1 MFGVKLDWSLEVPD
15 RYFTLES
22 YEGGTARWCPSCGDH
37 SVLSAVQKIC
47 RDKQIP
53 PEKIASVSG
62 IGCSSRFPHY
72 MHAYGFH
79 SLHGRALP
87 VAWASSAP
95 AGPAR
100 GWPPGGTAAIGAGHW
115 LHAVRYNMDM
125 TVMVFDNRI
134 YGLTKAQT
142 SPTSPI
148 GLKTNTHPRGAWLPP
163 LNILQNTLGFTNAS
177 FVARTV
183 DWNPPHLYETLKA
196 AHEHKGLSFV
206 HILQRC
212 PQYTTGVWQELQ
224 RNPDL
229 MLLLT
234 HEKGIQV
241 DGAVARMYKNQL
253 SHDPSNISEA
263 RELANPGDRMAI
275 GLFYRIR
282 APRQFTAQGMEMS
295 PDQRL
300 EAISR
305 TDHCHRRG
313 ISMAARRRTQGT
325 VPSGQARTSLMG
337 PSDVLAVAALPSGRI
352 GRKESSSV
360 AGMSPA
366 VLRASARE
374 MRVDY
379 PLFLSLLSNEEPE
392 R

>member
-1 MFGVKLDWSLEVPD
+1 MFDVKLDWSLEVPD

-53 PEKIASVSG
+53 PEKIASISG

-87 VAWASSAP
+87 VAC
-95 AGPAR
+95 GVKAR
-100 GWPPGGTAAIGAGHW
+100 RPDLHVWVATGDGDCCSIGAGHW
-115 LHAVRYNMDM
+115 VHAIRYNMDM
-125 TVMVFDNRI
+125 TVMVFDNSI
-134 YGLTKAQT
+134 YGLTKMQT
-142 SPTSPI
+142 SPTTPI

-163 LNILQNTLGFTNAS
+163 INIIQSTLGLTNAS

-183 DWNPPHLYETLKA
+183 DWNPPHLYATLKA

-241 DGAVARMYKNQL
+241 DNAVARMYKNQL
-253 SHDPSNISEA
+253 SHDPSNINAA
-263 RELANPGDRMAI
+263 RELATPGERMAI
-275 GLFYRIR
+275 GLFYWNPD
-282 APRQFTAQGMEMS
+282 APRYDEYTAQGMDMS
-295 PDQRL
+295 PDEKL
-300 EAISR
+300 VAISKELDR
-305 TDHCHRRG
+305 F
-313 ISMAARRRTQGT
+313 
-325 VPSGQARTSLMG
+325 
-337 PSDVLAVAALPSGRI
+337 AV
-352 GRKESSSV
+352 
-360 AGMSPA
+360 
-366 VLRASARE
+366 
-374 MRVDY
+374 
-379 PLFLSLLSNEEPE
+379 
-392 R
+392 

>member
-1 MFGVKLDWSLEVPD
+1 MFDVKLDWSLEVPD

-87 VAWASSAP
+87 VAC
-95 AGPAR
+95 GIKAR
-100 GWPPGGTAAIGAGHW
+100 RPDLHVWVATGDGDCCSIGAGHW
-115 LHAVRYNMDM
+115 IHAVRYNMDM
-125 TVMVFDNRI
+125 TVMVFDNSI

-163 LNILQNTLGFTNAS
+163 LNILQSTLGFTNAS

-234 HEKGIQV
+234 HEKGIHL
-241 DGAVARMYKNQL
+241 DNAVARMYKNQL
-253 SHDPSNISEA
+253 SHDPSNINAA
-263 RELANPGDRMAI
+263 RELATPGERMAI
-275 GLFYRIR
+275 GLFYRNPD
-282 APRQFTAQGMEMS
+282 APRYDEYTSQGLDMS
-295 PDQRL
+295 PDEKL
-300 EAISR
+300 VAISKELDR
-305 TDHCHRRG
+305 F
-313 ISMAARRRTQGT
+313 
-325 VPSGQARTSLMG
+325 
-337 PSDVLAVAALPSGRI
+337 AV
-352 GRKESSSV
+352 
-360 AGMSPA
+360 
-366 VLRASARE
+366 
-374 MRVDY
+374 
-379 PLFLSLLSNEEPE
+379 
-392 R
+392 